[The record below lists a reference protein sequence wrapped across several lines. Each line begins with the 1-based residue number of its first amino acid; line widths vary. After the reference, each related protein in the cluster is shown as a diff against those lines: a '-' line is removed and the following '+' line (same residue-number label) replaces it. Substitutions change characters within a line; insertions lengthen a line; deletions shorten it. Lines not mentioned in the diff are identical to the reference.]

1 MRVVTAYS
9 HKGGTG
15 KTTSL
20 MMLASAIDAANQSAL
35 LIDCDPHQSFKVY
48 QSYSL
53 QAGQDRWS
61 PRFETRFL
69 HYETTP
75 LLTLEDHLLDAD
87 ESGRYDWCLVNLAGI
102 DHPFNRHVLRY
113 AEVTLMPFAPSALDL
128 MELPGALDVLRQLAR
143 ESEIGEARVVLTKM
157 KSRMTAAQ
165 RNYIG
170 QILGGFPHLDT
181 QIRETAIL
189 GDLVMRGLLGRTLA
203 AAERDATG
211 LERAEVKR
219 LAEALADCKSLLVEV
234 ESLIGQEV
242 AA

>member
-20 MMLASAIDAANQSAL
+20 MMLVSAIDAANQSAL
-35 LIDCDPHQSFKVY
+35 LIDCDPHQSFKAY
-48 QSYSL
+48 QAFSL
-53 QAGQDRWS
+53 QAGSDRWS

-75 LLTLEDHLLDAD
+75 LLTIEDQLLDAD
-87 ESGRYDWCLVNLAGI
+87 ESGRYDWCLINLAGI

-113 AEVTLMPFAPSALDL
+113 AEVTLMPFAPAALDL
-128 MELPGALDVLRQLAR
+128 MELPGALDVLRKLAR
-143 ESEIGEARVVLTKM
+143 DGEVGQARVVLTNM

-165 RNYIG
+165 RDCIG
-170 QILGGFPHLDT
+170 QILGGFPHLDI

-189 GDLVMRGLLGRTLA
+189 SDLVMRGLLARTLA
-203 AAERDATG
+203 AAERDALG
-211 LERAEVKR
+211 LERAEINR
-219 LAEALADCKSLLVEV
+219 LGAGGL
-234 ESLIGQEV
+234 
-242 AA
+242 